1 MVRILEQLEEY
12 AKLNNVPIMQ
22 KDGIEFLT
30 NYIKENNI
38 LNILEI
44 GTAIGY
50 SSIKMALVD
59 EKIKIT
65 TIERDEKRYKEA
77 IKNIK
82 ETNLIDRI
90 DVIFSDAFDVE
101 LDKKYDLIFIDAAK
115 SQYIKFFEKF
125 SKNLCDNG
133 VIVSDNLNFH
143 GLTHTNL
150 SDIKSRNV
158 RGIVRKL
165 NNYIEFLKENTN
177 FKTDFYEIGDG
188 IAISYRIN

>member
-82 ETNLIDRI
+82 ETNLVDRI

-143 GLTHTNL
+143 GLTHTNP